1 MAGDYTRCLWPMTS
15 HGVYGRRLHTVTMGF
30 DYTWYLMTATTHE
43 AIPIWIG
50 TKFEN
55 PFKFT
60 FLAFTLADKRFC
72 NIRNNF
78 EIL

>member
-1 MAGDYTRCLWPMTS
+1 MVYNTAGIIVPILV
-15 HGVYGRRLHTVTMGF
+15 VYAHIK
-30 DYTWYLMTATTHE
+30 

-60 FLAFTLADKRFC
+60 FLAFTLADTRFC